1 MQGALEAEGPTTIV
15 RLTRNG
21 EINHAAVLDE
31 QDVKDLWSDPL
42 LRYSNVLDG
51 LFHDAVVLYESD
63 SDCRYYQAVLDATG
77 AQQPQDDDGEPPER
91 GLQILFTHC
100 GGKARM
106 SSVID
111 ALSAVKVPVIVVVDF
126 DVLRDANHVKKLVVS
141 VGGSFEGD
149 IKQDLTV
156 LQAALKSDA
165 KVLRRTWLRDSFN
178 TALDGAVEEIL
189 TPMDLEKLR
198 AIIRAETG
206 WDKAKRSGKSAVHR
220 EPRTPRANDYSLR
233 SQTLAF

>member
-15 RLTRNG
+15 RLTRKG

-126 DVLRDANHVKKLVVS
+126 DVLREANHVKKLVVS

-156 LQAALKSDA
+156 LQAALNRM
-165 KVLRRTWLRDSFN
+165 RR
-178 TALDGAVEEIL
+178 
-189 TPMDLEKLR
+189 
-198 AIIRAETG
+198 
-206 WDKAKRSGKSAVHR
+206 
-220 EPRTPRANDYSLR
+220 Y
-233 SQTLAF
+233 

>member
-15 RLTRNG
+15 RLTRKG
-21 EINHAAVLDE
+21 EINHAAVLNE

-51 LFHDAVVLYESD
+51 LFHDAVVLCESD
-63 SDCRYYQAVLDATG
+63 SDCRYYQAVLDAIG

-100 GGKARM
+100 SGKARM

-111 ALSAVKVPVIVVVDF
+111 ALSAVKVPVIVVADF
-126 DVLRDANHVKKLVVS
+126 DVLREADHVKKFVVS

-178 TALDGAVEEIL
+178 TALDGAVEENID
-189 TPMDLEKLR
+189 TY
-198 AIIRAETG
+198 G
-206 WDKAKRSGKSAVHR
+206 SGK
-220 EPRTPRANDYSLR
+220 T
-233 SQTLAF
+233 